1 MTDHSLPRATGLGVT
16 EVFSGLREFVSH
28 WLKRQRLYRLQEL
41 DDRMLDDIGL
51 VREEIEASLNLPLAI
66 DPIWDLNRRAQ
77 QRRVRGTRFR

>member
-1 MTDHSLPRATGLGVT
+1 
-16 EVFSGLREFVSH
+16 
-28 WLKRQRLYRLQEL
+28 
-41 DDRMLDDIGL
+41 MLDDIGL